1 MDTVVNSI
9 VSFFSILTD
18 KSVFGM
24 PLIVWFLIP
33 LILGLVVNF
42 LKGKKD

>member
-1 MDTVVNSI
+1 MESVVNMI
-9 VSFFSILTD
+9 VSFFEILTG
-18 KSVFGM
+18 KSIYGM
-24 PLIVWFLIP
+24 PLIVWLLIP

>member
-1 MDTVVNSI
+1 MDTVVNSA

-24 PLIVWFLIP
+24 PLLVWLIIP
-33 LILGLVVNF
+33 LVLGLVVNF